1 MPFKKRGAYYSFINP
16 SYVCSRWFGWISIWN
31 TNKWS
36 LLTLYGLF
44 SKNKKQIAFSLFS
57 GGRGGLKWGRDGVWG
72 LVSRRRTTPDPIE
85 TPFGPPQP
93 PEYRENK
100 IDIFL
105 FWEKTYNVNTNL
117 SLSWAYFGNS
127 LVLCNFTLKT
137 IPKLKNE
144 PPDPSLSASE
154 VKMKNQIIV
163 IRAFK

>member
-1 MPFKKRGAYYSFINP
+1 MKPKVKKVYSTQCCFTFFFFFSFFSKNGG
-16 SYVCSRWFGWISIWN
+16 RKMN
-31 TNKWS
+31 WS

-57 GGRGGLKWGRDGVWG
+57 GGRGGPKWGQDGVWG

-117 SLSWAYFGNS
+117 SLSWAYFSEIHLFCAIS
-127 LVLCNFTLKT
+127 LSK
-137 IPKLKNE
+137 
-144 PPDPSLSASE
+144 PSLNWSGPKTSPIHPYILRYTRY
-154 VKMKNQIIV
+154 K
-163 IRAFK
+163 

>member
-1 MPFKKRGAYYSFINP
+1 MFSYRKDFDQKTVFTGFDIKK
-16 SYVCSRWFGWISIWN
+16 SYLWLDIFYVSPA
-31 TNKWS
+31 KWS

-57 GGRGGLKWGRDGVWG
+57 GGRGGSKWGRDGVWG

-117 SLSWAYFGNS
+117 SLSWAYFAI
-127 LVLCNFTLKT
+127 LKA
-137 IPKLKNE
+137 IKPKT
-144 PPDPSLSASE
+144 PSNWPFKKA
-154 VKMKNQIIV
+154 V
-163 IRAFK
+163 IRSLYCADFDILAL